1 MKIRKILPLL
11 TLAVVALFALSSCD
25 QILESMFPA
34 DTNQLAGSNT
44 LTVNVDTAFW
54 SVGND
59 IYYGP
64 LTVALVKNGTT
75 LVEKRTYW
83 LDFVGADPIQASWTF
98 NGLET
103 ATYAAYVWIDYDNDG
118 TWKGDFD
125 YDAGWYGGNSYT
137 FSGTKESWTLQQY
150 VYNYSLEAGTSTVF

>member
-11 TLAVVALFALSSCD
+11 TLAVIALFTLSSCD
-25 QILESMFPA
+25 QLLESLFPA
-34 DTNQLAGSNT
+34 DTNQLAGSNS
-44 LTVNVDTAFW
+44 LTVNVDTAYW

-64 LTVALVKNGTT
+64 LTVALVKDGTT

-83 LDFVGADPIQASWTF
+83 LNYVGADPIKASWTF

-103 ATYAAYVWIDYDNDG
+103 ATYTAYVWIDYNNDSSWTG
-118 TWKGDFD
+118 D
-125 YDAGWYGGNSYT
+125 YDYSSNWDGGNSYT
-137 FSGTKESWTLQQY
+137 FSGTKESWTQQEY
-150 VYNYSLEAGTSTVF
+150 VYNYGLQAGTSTIF